1 MKLIGAI
8 ALVLASVVSADKAAY
23 MDTLMQNA
31 VPTGKNRFL
40 EQQQVDNYQVNIA
53 AYSVKFEQCQF
64 VKAFDEDLAQSEESS
79 TVLSTKRFV
88 LFRLCPSGCSN
99 CNYNYGEYLVD
110 LGTYL
115 EATVQYFQN
124 YQEQMCGACYE
135 CYQEDG
141 DQQQAEEGDQQ
152 QAEGE
157 QQGNNRFLRFLQN
170 YGETVNCDTC
180 VEACQKIDNMEANG
194 YLDATEFL
202 YCKLVYDPNDDNRQ
216 PLYAGPV
223 CASNGSKIKI
233 GVFTD
238 EDCLV
243 ADTTKDVDD
252 YLSGENGQMR
262 LSHNLLKNTYTN
274 TCISCKEPEDQNKN
288 NQGNDNVDG
297 DQVAEMCETLYSS
310 SAKCEKTHGFADGY
324 GSYNG
329 YENQVTQEESVCS
342 FMQSLKSGTYSE
354 EGDIMVS
361 GASHVAGSDST
372 TGGQKFALT
381 FFILG
386 TVGLAV
392 YAAMLHSKLV
402 RGKTELSSTTGAFA

>member
-1 MKLIGAI
+1 MKPISAI
-8 ALVLASVVSADKAAY
+8 SLLLTSFVSADRAAY
-23 MDTLMQNA
+23 LDTLMQNA
-31 VPTGKNRFL
+31 VPSGKNRFL

-53 AYSVKFEQCQF
+53 AYSVRFEQCQF
-64 VKAFDEDLAQSEESS
+64 VKAFDEELAQSDESS

-88 LFRLCPSGCSN
+88 LFRLCPSGCNS

-110 LGTYL
+110 LETYL

-124 YQEQMCGACYE
+124 YYDQMCQACYE
-135 CYQEDG
+135 CSNNAADDQAQDG
-141 DQQQAEEGDQQ
+141 QQ
-152 QAEGE
+152 
-157 QQGNNRFLRFLQN
+157 QQGNNRYLRFLQN
-170 YGETVNCDTC
+170 YGESVNCDSCT
-180 VEACQKIDNMEANG
+180 EECQKIENMEAKG
-194 YLDATEFL
+194 YVDATEFVA
-202 YCKLVYDPNDDNRQ
+202 CKLIYGPQDDNRQ

-223 CASNGSKIKI
+223 CASNGSKINI

-238 EDCLV
+238 ENCLI
-243 ADTTKDVDD
+243 ADTTKDVND
-252 YLSGENGQMR
+252 YLSGDNGQMR
-262 LSHNLLKNTYTN
+262 LGHNLLKNTYTN
-274 TCISCKEPEDQNKN
+274 TCISCKEPADQNKN
-288 NQGNDNVDG
+288 NQGNDNIDSDAVS
-297 DQVAEMCETLYSS
+297 EMCETLYSA
-310 SAKCEKTHGFADGY
+310 SAKCEKKHGFADGY

-329 YENQVTQEESVCS
+329 YENQLTQEDSVCS

-402 RGKTELSSTTGAFA
+402 HGKTEVTSRVGAFA